1 VWFAIYYLAKTVQ
14 VKKFPNA
21 KFKSFVKKEDAES
34 YLRETSKKKKKD
46 GANDEPRP
54 KKRQKAGNPV
64 SSTTKAV
71 WFHMTFD
78 GGSRGNPGLSGAG
91 AEVITRFKQ
100 TNQSDIKRTKTKIRK
115 ALEGSQTN
123 NQAEFEGVISG
134 LEYVL
139 KALTEMTEE
148 PYPHV
153 TLVVQGDSNLII
165 QQLEGN
171 YKCNSDKLKPLYR
184 QAKELVTR
192 IEEMSGTF
200 DVTYEHVYRKD
211 NAAADGAYFIS
222 KSQRSFKEGSHLYN
236 NP

>member
-1 VWFAIYYLAKTVQ
+1 

-34 YLRETSKKKKKD
+34 YLRESSQKKKKKD
-46 GANDEPRP
+46 VANEEAQR
-54 KKRQKAGNPV
+54 KKRQKVGAPV

-91 AEVITRFKQ
+91 AEVITRVKQ
-100 TNQSDIKRTKTKIRK
+100 ENQCEIKRTKTQIRK

-139 KALTEMTEE
+139 KAVSEMTEE
-148 PYPHV
+148 PFPHV

-171 YKCNSDKLKPLYR
+171 YNCNSDKLKPLYR
-184 QAKELVTR
+184 HAKGLVAR
-192 IEEMSGTF
+192 IEEMSGTL

-211 NAAADGAYFIS
+211 NAAADGTYFIS
-222 KSQRSFKEGSHLYN
+222 ESQSSFKEGSHIYSHHH
-236 NP
+236 PSSVAPK